1 LFTRES
7 GNAAAGLRIIILTTR
22 LLPRLRRS
30 SLAELATH
38 NTILYMWVNIYSDSL
53 CTLREADK
61 VNYLTLWSFISTR
74 SSFCAKR
81 GVSSFIFMFCCSP
94 QTSIMN
100 GIVWARAPDQ
110 CRISGPTHTLYRF
123 REIKNTQ
130 AFSVITTAGWCSCQ
144 GLGCT
149 ETGV

>member
-1 LFTRES
+1 
-7 GNAAAGLRIIILTTR
+7 
-22 LLPRLRRS
+22 
-30 SLAELATH
+30 
-38 NTILYMWVNIYSDSL
+38 MWVNIYSDSL
-53 CTLREADK
+53 CTLREGDK
-61 VNYLTLWSFISTR
+61 VNYLTLRSFISPR

-130 AFSVITTAGWCSCQ
+130 AFSVITTFMSRSRLYRLAVDIHFE
-144 GLGCT
+144 GCVDVKQT
-149 ETGV
+149 KLNVLIMMNLSNAVNSVIFSFIAYRF